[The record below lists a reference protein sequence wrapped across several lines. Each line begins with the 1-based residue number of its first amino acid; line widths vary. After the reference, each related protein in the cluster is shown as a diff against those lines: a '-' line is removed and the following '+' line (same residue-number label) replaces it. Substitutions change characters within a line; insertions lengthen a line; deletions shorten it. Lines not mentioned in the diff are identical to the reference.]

1 MAKRAAPLGAALAV
15 YGRYTLILVRQT
27 DPRGN
32 TLKAIPATYN
42 RAHHAFAVFTA
53 CATLVVITAGALV
66 TSNDAG
72 LSVPDWPTSF
82 GYLVKVPHFVGG
94 VRYEWSHRMVAGTLG
109 VLTLAIAIWTL
120 WVERR
125 RWLRWLAIG
134 AFCTFITQAT
144 LGGMTVRFFQPPW
157 LSTAH
162 ATVAQT
168 FFCIAVAIAL
178 FTGRKWVEEPPH
190 VEFDSHR
197 PSLFTL
203 TLLSIFVLYVQLIL
217 GGMFRHHGMSW
228 WPHVLNAVVVS
239 FVLAW
244 TAIRAISVYSN
255 IDAVRRP
262 AIVMLSLLITQLCLG
277 FTAFLTRVA
286 WGQGA
291 VQPELPMV
299 ASTVAHVAV
308 GALLLA
314 TAVVLAIQVWRHVP
328 VALAERVP
336 QVQRDVSVA

>member
-1 MAKRAAPLGAALAV
+1 V
-15 YGRYTLILVRQT
+15 
-27 DPRGN
+27 
-32 TLKAIPATYN
+32 
-42 RAHHAFAVFTA
+42 A
-53 CATLVVITAGALV
+53 CATFVVITAGALV

-94 VRYEWSHRMVAGTLG
+94 VRYEWSHRMVAGTL
-109 VLTLAIAIWTL
+109 VSLTLGIAIWTVL
-120 WVERR
+120 VEKR
-125 RWLRWLAIG
+125 RWLRWLAVG
-134 AFCTFITQAT
+134 AFCTVIAQAT
-144 LGGMTVRFFQPPW
+144 LGGLTVLFFQPPW

-168 FFCIAVAIAL
+168 FFCIAVSIAL
-178 FTGRKWVEEPPH
+178 FTGRKWVEEQPR
-190 VEFDSHR
+190 VEFDLRR
-197 PSLFTL
+197 PSLATL
-203 TLLSIFVLYVQLIL
+203 TWLSIFVLYVQLAL

-228 WPHVLNAVVVS
+228 WPHVLNALLVS
-239 FVLAW
+239 LVLSW
-244 TAIRAISVYSN
+244 TAVRAISVYSN

-262 AIVMLSLLITQLCLG
+262 AIIMLGLLITQLCLG

-286 WGQGA
+286 WGKNA

-314 TAVVLAIQVWRHVP
+314 TTVVLAIQVWRHVP
-328 VALAERVP
+328 AAVEERVP
-336 QVQRDVSVA
+336 RAQHDVSAA

>member
-1 MAKRAAPLGAALAV
+1 
-15 YGRYTLILVRQT
+15 
-27 DPRGN
+27 
-32 TLKAIPATYN
+32 
-42 RAHHAFAVFTA
+42 
-53 CATLVVITAGALV
+53 LV

-94 VRYEWSHRMVAGTLG
+94 VRYEWSHRMVAGTL
-109 VLTLAIAIWTL
+109 VSLTLGIAIWTL
-120 WVERR
+120 LVEKR
-125 RWLRWLAIG
+125 RWLRWLAVG
-134 AFCTFITQAT
+134 AFCTVIAQAT
-144 LGGMTVRFFQPPW
+144 LGGLTVLFFQPPW

-168 FFCIAVAIAL
+168 FFCIAVSIAL
-178 FTGRKWVEEPPH
+178 FTGRKWVEEQPR
-190 VEFDSHR
+190 VEFDLRR
-197 PSLFTL
+197 PSLATL
-203 TLLSIFVLYVQLIL
+203 TWLSIFVLYVQLAL

-228 WPHVLNAVVVS
+228 WPHVLNALLVS
-239 FVLAW
+239 LVLSW
-244 TAIRAISVYSN
+244 TAVRAISVYSN

-262 AIVMLSLLITQLCLG
+262 AIIMLGLLITQLCLG

-286 WGQGA
+286 WGKNA

-314 TAVVLAIQVWRHVP
+314 TTVVLAIQVWHHVP
-328 VALAERVP
+328 AAVEERVP
-336 QVQRDVSVA
+336 QAQHDVSAA

>member
-1 MAKRAAPLGAALAV
+1 V
-15 YGRYTLILVRQT
+15 VRFQ
-27 DPRGN
+27 GEI
-32 TLKAIPATYN
+32 LKALPAKYN
-42 RAHHAFAVFTA
+42 PAHHAFAVFVA
-53 CATLVVITAGALV
+53 CATLVVITFGALV

-82 GYLVKVPHFVGG
+82 GYLVKIPHFVGG
-94 VRYEWSHRMVAGTLG
+94 VRYEWSHRMVAGTL
-109 VLTLAIAIWTL
+109 LTLTLTIALWTL
-120 WVERR
+120 LIERR
-125 RWLRWLAIG
+125 RWMRWLAVG
-134 AFCTFITQAT
+134 AFCTVIVQAT
-144 LGGMTVRFFQPPW
+144 LGGMTVLFFQPPW

-168 FFCIAVAIAL
+168 FFCIAVSIAL
-178 FTGRKWVEEPPH
+178 FTGRRWVEEVPR
-190 VEFDSHR
+190 VEFDTRR

-228 WPHVLNAVVVS
+228 WPHVLHAVIVS

-244 TAIRAISVYSN
+244 TAVRAISAYSN

-262 AIVMLSLLITQLCLG
+262 AIVMLSLLIAQLCLG

-286 WGQGA
+286 WGRDA
-291 VQPELPMV
+291 AQPELPMV
-299 ASTVAHVAV
+299 VATVSHVAV

-314 TAVVLAIQVWRHVP
+314 TTVVLAIQVWRYVP
-328 VALAERVP
+328 VAFAERVP
-336 QVQRDVSVA
+336 RAQENISAA

>member
-1 MAKRAAPLGAALAV
+1 MFV
-15 YGRYTLILVRQT
+15 
-27 DPRGN
+27 
-32 TLKAIPATYN
+32 
-42 RAHHAFAVFTA
+42 A

-94 VRYEWSHRMVAGTLG
+94 VRYEWSHRMVAGTL
-109 VLTLAIAIWTL
+109 VSLTLAIAIWTL
-120 WVERR
+120 LVEKR
-125 RWLRWLAIG
+125 RWMRWLAVG
-134 AFCTFITQAT
+134 AFCTVIAQAT
-144 LGGMTVRFFQPPW
+144 LGGLTVLFFQPPW
-157 LSTAH
+157 VSTAH

-178 FTGRKWVEEPPH
+178 FAGRKWVEERPEKHRLDKDRPEKEQPR
-190 VEFDSHR
+190 VEFDSRR

-203 TLLSIFVLYVQLIL
+203 TSLSIFVLYVQLIL

-228 WPHVLNAVVVS
+228 WPHVLNAAVVS

-286 WGQGA
+286 WGQGT

-314 TAVVLAIQVWRHVP
+314 TTVVLAIQVWRHVP
-328 VALAERVP
+328 VAVEERVP
-336 QVQRDVSVA
+336 QAQQNVSAA

>member
-1 MAKRAAPLGAALAV
+1 
-15 YGRYTLILVRQT
+15 
-27 DPRGN
+27 
-32 TLKAIPATYN
+32 
-42 RAHHAFAVFTA
+42 VFTA
-53 CATLVVITAGALV
+53 CAAFVVITAGALV

-94 VRYEWSHRMVAGTLG
+94 IRYEWSHRMVAGTL
-109 VLTLAIAIWTL
+109 VTLTLAIAIWTL
-120 WVERR
+120 SVERR
-125 RWLRWLAIG
+125 RWLRWLAVA
-134 AFCTFITQAT
+134 AFCTVIAQAV
-144 LGGMTVRFFQPPW
+144 LGGLTVLLFQPPAV
-157 LSTAH
+157 STAH
-162 ATVAQT
+162 ATIAQT

-178 FTGRKWVEEPPH
+178 VTGRKWVEEQPRA
-190 VEFDSHR
+190 EFDLRR

-228 WPHVLNAVVVS
+228 WPHVVHAVIVA

-244 TAIRAISVYSN
+244 TAVRALSAYSQ
-255 IDAVRRP
+255 IEALRRP

-286 WGQGA
+286 WGKDA

-299 ASTVAHVAV
+299 AATVAHVAV

-314 TAVVLAIQVWRHVP
+314 TTVVLAIQVWRHVP
-328 VALAERVP
+328 VAFAERIP
-336 QVQRDVSVA
+336 EAQRDASAA

>member
-1 MAKRAAPLGAALAV
+1 V
-15 YGRYTLILVRQT
+15 
-27 DPRGN
+27 
-32 TLKAIPATYN
+32 KAIPATYN

-109 VLTLAIAIWTL
+109 MLTLAIAIWTL
-120 WVERR
+120 LVEKR
-125 RWLRWLAIG
+125 RWLRWLAVG
-134 AFCTFITQAT
+134 AICTFIAQAT
-144 LGGMTVRFFQPPW
+144 LGGMTVLFFQPPW

-178 FTGRKWVEEPPH
+178 FTGRKWIEEQPKVE
-190 VEFDSHR
+190 VDWRR
-197 PSLFTL
+197 PSLAAL
-203 TLLSIFVLYVQLIL
+203 TVLSIFVLYVQLIL

-228 WPHVLNAVVVS
+228 WPHVLNAATVS

-244 TAIRAISVYSN
+244 TAVRALSVYSQ

-286 WGQGA
+286 WGRDA
-291 VQPELPMV
+291 AQPELPMV
-299 ASTVAHVAV
+299 VSTVAHVAV

-314 TAVVLAIQVWRHVP
+314 TTVVLAIQVWRHVP
-328 VALAERVP
+328 AAFEERVP
-336 QVQRDVSVA
+336 QAQRDASVA

>member
-1 MAKRAAPLGAALAV
+1 MGSGRHDLRRAFRAPSSRCISL
-15 YGRYTLILVRQT
+15 

-42 RAHHAFAVFTA
+42 AAHHAFAVFTA

-94 VRYEWSHRMVAGTLG
+94 VRYEWSHRMVAGTL
-109 VLTLAIAIWTL
+109 VSLTLAIALWTFL
-120 WVERR
+120 VEKR
-125 RWLRWLAIG
+125 RWLRWLAVG
-134 AFCTFITQAT
+134 AFCTVIAQAT
-144 LGGMTVRFFQPPW
+144 LGGLTVLFFQPPW

-178 FTGRKWVEEPPH
+178 FTGRKWVEEPPR
-190 VEFDSHR
+190 VEFDSRH

-203 TLLSIFVLYVQLIL
+203 TLLSIVVLYVQLIL
-217 GGMFRHHGMSW
+217 GGMFRHHGLSW
-228 WPHVLNAVVVS
+228 WPHVLNAATVS
-239 FVLAW
+239 FILAW

-277 FTAFLTRVA
+277 FAAFLTRVA

-291 VQPELPMV
+291 VQPELPMI

-314 TAVVLAIQVWRHVP
+314 TTVVLAIQVWRNVP

-336 QVQRDVSVA
+336 QAQRDASAA

>member
-1 MAKRAAPLGAALAV
+1 
-15 YGRYTLILVRQT
+15 
-27 DPRGN
+27 
-32 TLKAIPATYN
+32 
-42 RAHHAFAVFTA
+42 VFTA

-94 VRYEWSHRMVAGTLG
+94 VRYEWSHRMVAGSLG

-134 AFCTFITQAT
+134 ALCTFITQAT

-178 FTGRKWVEEPPH
+178 FTGRKWVEEEPQ
-190 VEFDSHR
+190 VEFDARH

-228 WPHVLNAVVVS
+228 WPHVLNAATVS

-262 AIVMLSLLITQLCLG
+262 AIVILSLLITQLFLG
-277 FTAFLTRVA
+277 FAAFLTRVA

-299 ASTVAHVAV
+299 ASTVGHVAV
-308 GALLLA
+308 GALILA
-314 TAVVLAIQVWRHVP
+314 TTVVLAIQVWRNVP
-328 VALAERVP
+328 AALAERVP
-336 QVQRDVSVA
+336 QVQRDASAA

>member
-1 MAKRAAPLGAALAV
+1 MGSGRPGLSRAF
-15 YGRYTLILVRQT
+15 RTLSSLCISL

-42 RAHHAFAVFTA
+42 RAHHTFAVFTA

-120 WVERR
+120 WIERR

-134 AFCTFITQAT
+134 ALCTFITQAT

-178 FTGRKWVEEPPH
+178 FTGRKWVEEEPK
-190 VEFDSHR
+190 VEFDSRH

-228 WPHVLNAVVVS
+228 WPHVLNAATVS

-244 TAIRAISVYSN
+244 TAIRAISVYSH

-262 AIVMLSLLITQLCLG
+262 AIIMLSLLITQLCLG

-314 TAVVLAIQVWRHVP
+314 TTVVLAIQVWRHVP
-328 VALAERVP
+328 VALEERVP
-336 QVQRDVSVA
+336 HAQQDVSAA